1 MFKVLSINLLLF
13 ISATFQGQSPAITLE
28 NPLNSDK
35 STLAKQH
42 KFIMEQSRTYVNNKV
57 VKIEW
62 IEKFY
67 SNVKDS
73 LESIKQE
80 RSIFEKAY
88 KEEIKV
94 SKDALKSATALKKE
108 LDSVNSEKENITFFG
123 SVTSKSSYKKIVWIG
138 TIGQLSLLLFFL
150 FKYKNSNRATKEIK
164 EKLKEIELDLEQTK
178 KKARIKE
185 QEIMRKL
192 QDEINKHT

>member
-1 MFKVLSINLLLF
+1 MFKVLSISLLLV
-13 ISATFQGQSPAITLE
+13 ISATCQGQNPGITLE
-28 NPLNSDK
+28 NPLNSEK

-42 KFIMEQSRTYVNNKV
+42 KFIMEQSKSYVNNKV

-73 LESIKQE
+73 LESVKHE

-88 KEEIKV
+88 TEEIKV
-94 SKDALKSATALKKE
+94 SKDALNSAKALKEE
-108 LDSVNSEKENITFFG
+108 LDLVNSEKENITFFG
-123 SVTSKSSYKKIVWIG
+123 SITSKSSYKKMVWTAI
-138 TIGQLSLLLFFL
+138 ISLSLFLLFFL
-150 FKYKNSNRATKEIK
+150 VKYKNSNRETKEIK

-185 QEIMRKL
+185 QELMRKL
-192 QDEINKHT
+192 QDEINKNT

>member
-1 MFKVLSINLLLF
+1 
-13 ISATFQGQSPAITLE
+13 
-28 NPLNSDK
+28 
-35 STLAKQH
+35 
-42 KFIMEQSRTYVNNKV
+42 MEQSRTYVNNKV

-73 LESIKQE
+73 LESVKHE

-108 LDSVNSEKENITFFG
+108 LDIVNSEKENITFFG

-138 TIGQLSLLLFFL
+138 IIGLSSFLLFFL
-150 FKYKNSNRATKEIK
+150 FKSKNSNRTTKEIK

-185 QEIMRKL
+185 QELMRKL
-192 QDEINKHT
+192 QDEINKNT

>member
-13 ISATFQGQSPAITLE
+13 ISVTFQGQNAAITVE

-35 STLAKQH
+35 STLKSQH

-80 RSIFEKAY
+80 LSIVEKAY

-94 SKDALKSATALKKE
+94 SKDVLKSATSLKKE

-138 TIGQLSLLLFFL
+138 TIGLSSLLLFLL

>member
-1 MFKVLSINLLLF
+1 MFKVLSISLLLL
-13 ISATFQGQSPAITLE
+13 IATTFQGQNLGITLE
-28 NPLNSDK
+28 TPLNSEK

-42 KFIMEQSRTYVNNKV
+42 KFIMEQSKSYVNNKV

-73 LESIKQE
+73 LESVKYE
-80 RSIFEKAY
+80 RYIFEKAY
-88 KEEIKV
+88 TKEIKV
-94 SKDALKSATALKKE
+94 SKDALNSAKALKEE
-108 LDSVNSEKENITFFG
+108 LDLVNSEKENITFFG
-123 SVTSKSSYKKIVWIG
+123 SITSKSSYKKIVWTAI
-138 TIGQLSLLLFFL
+138 ISLSSFLLFFL
-150 FKYKNSNRATKEIK
+150 FKYKNSNRATKESK

-185 QEIMRKL
+185 QELMRKL
-192 QDEINKHT
+192 QDEINKNT

>member
-13 ISATFQGQSPAITLE
+13 ISVTFQGQNAAITVE

-35 STLAKQH
+35 STLKNQH

-80 RSIFEKAY
+80 LSIVEKAY

-94 SKDALKSATALKKE
+94 SKDVLKSATSLKKE

-138 TIGQLSLLLFFL
+138 TIGLSSLLLFLL

>member
-13 ISATFQGQSPAITLE
+13 ISVTFQGQNAAITVE
-28 NPLNSDK
+28 NPLNIDK
-35 STLAKQH
+35 STLKNQH

-67 SNVKDS
+67 SNAKDS

-80 RSIFEKAY
+80 LSIVEKAY

-94 SKDALKSATALKKE
+94 SHE
-108 LDSVNSEKENITFFG
+108 
-123 SVTSKSSYKKIVWIG
+123 
-138 TIGQLSLLLFFL
+138 
-150 FKYKNSNRATKEIK
+150 
-164 EKLKEIELDLEQTK
+164 
-178 KKARIKE
+178 
-185 QEIMRKL
+185 
-192 QDEINKHT
+192 

>member
-1 MFKVLSINLLLF
+1 MFKVLSISLLLV
-13 ISATFQGQSPAITLE
+13 ISATFQGQNPGITLE
-28 NPLNSDK
+28 NPLNSEK

-42 KFIMEQSRTYVNNKV
+42 KFIMEQSKSYVNNKV

-73 LESIKQE
+73 LESIKHE
-80 RSIFEKAY
+80 RSNLEKAY
-88 KEEIKV
+88 TEEIKV
-94 SKDALKSATALKKE
+94 SKDALNSAKALKEE
-108 LDSVNSEKENITFFG
+108 LDLVNSEKENITFFG
-123 SVTSKSSYKKIVWIG
+123 SITSKSSYKKMVWTAI
-138 TIGQLSLLLFFL
+138 ISLSLFLLFFL
-150 FKYKNSNRATKEIK
+150 FKYKNSNRETKEIK

-185 QEIMRKL
+185 QGLMRKL
-192 QDEINKHT
+192 QDEINKNT

>member
-13 ISATFQGQSPAITLE
+13 ISVTFQGQNAAITVE

-35 STLAKQH
+35 STLKNQH

-73 LESIKQE
+73 LESIKHE
-80 RSIFEKAY
+80 LSIFEKAY

-94 SKDALKSATALKKE
+94 SKDVLKSATSLKKE
-108 LDSVNSEKENITFFG
+108 LDSVNSEKENITIFG

-138 TIGQLSLLLFFL
+138 TIGLSSLLLFLL